1 MITWL
6 VSCLL
11 VKRAEMSSVACKK
24 KKLVLAIKESSFNL
38 KCICCVLYCTALEV
52 TWQCK

>member
-24 KKLVLAIKESSFNL
+24 KLVLAIKESSFNL
-38 KCICCVLYCTALEV
+38 KCIAVCCTAQH
-52 TWQCK
+52 WR